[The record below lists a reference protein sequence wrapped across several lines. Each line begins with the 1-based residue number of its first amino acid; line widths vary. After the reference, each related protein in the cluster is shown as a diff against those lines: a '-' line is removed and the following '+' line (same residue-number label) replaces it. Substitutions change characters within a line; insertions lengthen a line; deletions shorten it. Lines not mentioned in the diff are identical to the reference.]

1 MVGYRSPAWSL
12 SAMGDIE
19 QGHEM
24 PMRTKSG
31 VRRALEK
38 NLRPG
43 LRKVYEKQ
51 LEFLEARERSRNRRG
66 GGRRNTT
73 TAAALMGP
81 TPAPGYDILNVRVMR
96 PPGTSYAMDIEY
108 GDELEEDSTPN
119 PVQGLPQIASLDAD
133 GLAAKSK
140 MLRIGDIIMAIN
152 GVDVTQ
158 DNDVLAEQ
166 LTTAVGAVDLTIQ
179 RRNPRSLKSKQSAAK
194 IASSLVASTSSPSGQ
209 RAQPKPQKA
218 RRASKASKGWSIEK
232 EFTINNIGIRNVV
245 DEMPISIQRGFRLKM
260 LAILLLQLLTIL
272 IVGFVVNITS
282 TVTEDPN
289 GSFNV
294 TFPGETEYYGETKLC
309 SLGGLLVAFPPSTWN
324 SGILG
329 LILLMALPFLGCV
342 REKHPWNLIFIFLW
356 SVLFGIFMGV
366 AQVPGG
372 LFRDYILFIMFG
384 NIAFGVA
391 LLMVT
396 SSCLTYTDKKTGDLK
411 LTSFAKAGL
420 FAWVAM
426 LVVTI
431 TVFWVFLSSSN
442 GGLYSGAVGMASVV
456 FFWFF
461 VHSNKLVKR
470 MMPDEYMKG
479 VLYLVCYMP
488 SCVACLL
495 SICPPSIF
503 IS

>member
-1 MVGYRSPAWSL
+1 MARYRSPAWSL

-73 TAAALMGP
+73 TAAASMGP
-81 TPAPGYDILNVRVMR
+81 PAAPGYDILNVRVMR
-96 PPGTSYAMDIEY
+96 PPGISYAMDIEY

-119 PVQGLPQIASLDAD
+119 PVQGLPQIASLEAD
-133 GLAAKSK
+133 GLAATSK

-218 RRASKASKGWSIEK
+218 RRASKASRGWSIE
-232 EFTINNIGIRNVV
+232 
-245 DEMPISIQRGFRLKM
+245 
-260 LAILLLQLLTIL
+260 QL
-272 IVGFVVNITS
+272 
-282 TVTEDPN
+282 
-289 GSFNV
+289 
-294 TFPGETEYYGETKLC
+294 
-309 SLGGLLVAFPPSTWN
+309 
-324 SGILG
+324 
-329 LILLMALPFLGCV
+329 
-342 REKHPWNLIFIFLW
+342 
-356 SVLFGIFMGV
+356 
-366 AQVPGG
+366 
-372 LFRDYILFIMFG
+372 
-384 NIAFGVA
+384 
-391 LLMVT
+391 
-396 SSCLTYTDKKTGDLK
+396 
-411 LTSFAKAGL
+411 
-420 FAWVAM
+420 
-426 LVVTI
+426 
-431 TVFWVFLSSSN
+431 
-442 GGLYSGAVGMASVV
+442 
-456 FFWFF
+456 
-461 VHSNKLVKR
+461 
-470 MMPDEYMKG
+470 
-479 VLYLVCYMP
+479 
-488 SCVACLL
+488 
-495 SICPPSIF
+495 
-503 IS
+503 